1 MKRSLLALV
10 VLGTLVA
17 SPAWSNARTY
27 FGFTIGI
34 SNAPPAPVFFRE
46 RPHVVFVPEERVYVV
61 DDDDYD
67 CDAFFTGDYW
77 YVVDDGYWYRAHSYR
92 GPYQVVDVRY
102 VPRGFWSCP
111 RSTGSTVAIRS
122 GVLLLVISLPFR
134 EPPERIAGAR
144 GQPAL
149 DPPAGAGFPGSSNV
163 AISASSR
170 ARSSFQASRTF
181 APLAR
186 Q

>member
-77 YVVDDGYWYRAHSYR
+77 YVVDDGYWYRARSYQ
-92 GPYQVVDVRY
+92 GPYRCVDVRY
-102 VPRGFWSCP
+102 VPR
-111 RSTGSTVAIRS
+111 R
-122 GVLLLVISLPFR
+122 VLVVPAEHWKHHPHGGPPGLMRRYRDDDHRDYRYRYVDYR
-134 EPPERIAGAR
+134 EGDHEGH
-144 GQPAL
+144 GHKHGHGHGHGH
-149 DPPAGAGFPGSSNV
+149 DDD
-163 AISASSR
+163 
-170 ARSSFQASRTF
+170 
-181 APLAR
+181 
-186 Q
+186 